1 MKRLGSGVLLAIVAA
16 CGGSSQSS
24 SAPAAPEPAPAPVV
38 AGATCEGVVAKMMA
52 MSGDEMFGQ
61 VPADKQAK
69 WKGRFSDLMITA
81 CREDGWPQ
89 AALDCADAAPDEAA
103 FDACGDRIGTAEEEK
118 MRARMQPFMQELTA
132 EVGGEPP
139 VSAQPEEPSYDLEAA
154 AAWTSGPTSV
164 AACDGYL
171 AVVDGYQA
179 CDKVP
184 PAAIEATRSAV
195 ALMTEAWAA
204 LRRPDGPVEARRAA
218 AAGCM
223 ASVGALQHSMAA
235 LDCAPVTPPPPALIA
250 APAAD
255 VKAKK
260 AKAKVKAKKAE
271 KAD

>member
-1 MKRLGSGVLLAIVAA
+1 MLAA
-16 CGGSSQSS
+16 CGGSSSS
-24 SAPAAPEPAPAPVV
+24 SPPPAAPEPASAPVAV
-38 AGATCEGVVAKMMA
+38 AAAATCEGLVAKMMT

-61 VPADKQAK
+61 LPAEKQRE
-69 WKGRFSDLMITA
+69 WKGKFSDLTITA

-89 AALDCADAAPDEAA
+89 PVLDCADAAPDKAA
-103 FDACGDRIGTAEEEK
+103 MDACGDLLGAAEQEK
-118 MRARMQPFMQELTA
+118 LMARMQPFMQELMA
-132 EVGGEPP
+132 DVGAPP
-139 VSAQPEEPSYDLEAA
+139 AVSTPPEEPSYDLEAA

-171 AVVDGYQA
+171 AVLDGYQA

-184 PAAIEATRSAV
+184 PQAIEVTRSAV
-195 ALMTEAWAA
+195 ALMADGWAA

-223 ASVGALQHSMAA
+223 ANVSALQQSMAA

-255 VKAKK
+255 AKAKK
-260 AKAKVKAKKAE
+260 AKAKKAKTKKA
-271 KAD
+271 KAKQAD